1 MARQSKGL
9 TYFPM
14 DVDYYDDDKVF
25 ALMDAYGPLG
35 DSVYKNILSLVYRQG
50 YYLEIPIDR
59 LAAQIT
65 RRIGSR
71 WIDTIEQIR
80 EIILCCGRLGLL
92 CDELLQRGVV
102 TSKAIQKR
110 YSFVLARRRWKHD
123 RYWLLDDVDAETTEV
138 VQEHP
143 EVVQERPE
151 VAQHT
156 PEVAQVRPQKKSKE
170 KEIKENES
178 TVNESTAEESESVL
192 CDDGCA
198 SLRSDRLRNAA
209 TDFYER
215 QIGVPTPRELMR
227 LDNMC
232 LQYGES
238 RVMTA
243 ISEAVAKGARKIA
256 YIEKI
261 LATNYPVPPMAMQRG
276 SPIMDGE
283 PPVRAAE
290 PLAPEQPCGAP
301 SITDS
306 THSRAGEREDL
317 LRLMEDGAY
326 DDLF

>member
-110 YSFVLARRRWKHD
+110 YSVIKARSKWSREH
-123 RYWLLDDVDAETTEV
+123 YWLLDDSAAETADSA
-138 VQEHP
+138 
-143 EVVQERPE
+143 
-151 VAQHT
+151 AQT
-156 PEVAQVRPQKKSKE
+156 PVSAAETPDRAAQTPVSAAISPQKKSKE

-198 SLRSDRLRNAA
+198 SLRSDQLRNAA

-215 QIGVPTPRELMR
+215 QIGRPTHRELMR

-261 LATNYPVPPMAMQRG
+261 LATNYPVPPMTMQR
-276 SPIMDGE
+276 STPIMDGE
-283 PPVRAAE
+283 PPVRTAE
-290 PLAPEQPCGAP
+290 VFAPEQPRGAP
-301 SITDS
+301 TITDS
-306 THSRAGEREDL
+306 THSRASEREDL
-317 LRLMEDGAY
+317 LLLMEDGAY